1 MVLTAPAAPSLLTN
15 DCPFTP
21 ITPRSQSC
29 DPAAIISLVNNAVS
43 SVSGFLQVHH
53 LDCAAAAFRQLGSV
67 RCGGSYRW
75 GEDTA
80 AGQST
85 RTVSNCIKLSHAR
98 IISMIQLSPMQAS
111 AFRQQVVRGS
121 NQPTSRAFG
130 QQERPVPNLEQ
141 PLFQMILM
149 ERIPTNSTQG
159 GRITAR
165 ISAENILPLGVM
177 CSIYKAPL
185 YADEQT
191 VALSSNCFAER
202 FNLKITLIYL
212 FFFVG
217 FSSMSFYFDWH
228 ELGTQER
235 RMIREPSRS
244 KNCLLAGV
252 LRRRYGTRCPISRF
266 SLLRLKS

>member
-1 MVLTAPAAPSLLTN
+1 
-15 DCPFTP
+15 
-21 ITPRSQSC
+21 
-29 DPAAIISLVNNAVS
+29 
-43 SVSGFLQVHH
+43 
-53 LDCAAAAFRQLGSV
+53 
-67 RCGGSYRW
+67 
-75 GEDTA
+75 
-80 AGQST
+80 
-85 RTVSNCIKLSHAR
+85 
-98 IISMIQLSPMQAS
+98 MQAS

-252 LRRRYGTRCPISRF
+252 LRRRYPLSNLAVLASSPQIVKVPNSCIRFFIAMASKDVVLVSGSEGYLGRRLVAHYRSLNFVVRLPILF
-266 SLLRLKS
+266 FPFLRRIYSSSNFCGAFG